1 MKQETKATIAYLAA
15 IIFVI
20 ICIALMAVTPAYGQN
35 QTVIKDSKGEVV
47 YIKIKTASGYIVK
60 DKNGVLLYTVVE
72 NDTEKRVYDASGRL
86 ISVEKKAKKLTFSGG
101 KDSLASLLWTREH
114 ITKNFTTVFC
124 DTGWE
129 HPLTYEYINRIADKL
144 HLDLVTL
151 KSKKYDGMVDLAR
164 QAPERIDEIATIEQ
178 ELRSAFFGPDK
189 IPARAIVSGNKY
201 PDIRDVVRYVEW
213 QNATGSLF
221 DDDTAT
227 SWGKVLP
234 NVIQDAHNTY
244 ELTLK
249 AVVGGGWRF
258 CYTPVLTPLE
268 ADNIGDE
275 MGDNLIELLCNRI
288 EWIVSNGYELNL

>member
-1 MKQETKATIAYLAA
+1 MEQTKKITKMKQETKATIAYLAA

-86 ISVEKKAKKLTFSGG
+86 ISVEKKAKKMKTM
-101 KDSLASLLWTREH
+101 KDQVTSVEQSKRLIEMGVPADKASMVYVNNADIQSFKAELASSGIDLKELIDDGHEYYPAFTDADLLE
-114 ITKNFTTVFC
+114 
-124 DTGWE
+124 
-129 HPLTYEYINRIADKL
+129 
-144 HLDLVTL
+144 
-151 KSKKYDGMVDLAR
+151 
-164 QAPERIDEIATIEQ
+164 
-178 ELRSAFFGPDK
+178 
-189 IPARAIVSGNKY
+189 
-201 PDIRDVVRYVEW
+201 
-213 QNATGSLF
+213 
-221 DDDTAT
+221 
-227 SWGKVLP
+227 KVLP

-258 CYTPVLTPLE
+258 CYTPVLAPLE

-288 EWIVSNGYELNL
+288 EWIVSNGYKMNI

>member
-1 MKQETKATIAYLAA
+1 MEQTKKITKMKQETKATIAYLAA

-47 YIKIKTASGYIVK
+47 YVKIKTASGYIVK

-164 QAPERIDEIATIEQ
+164 QAP
-178 ELRSAFFGPDK
+178 
-189 IPARAIVSGNKY
+189 
-201 PDIRDVVRYVEW
+201 
-213 QNATGSLF
+213 
-221 DDDTAT
+221 
-227 SWGKVLP
+227 
-234 NVIQDAHNTY
+234 
-244 ELTLK
+244 K